1 MKKFLIIILSNL
13 IIISNLSAETFTVA
27 LKKAYKNNSELNA
40 ERENISISEQEL
52 KISMSSYFPTITL
65 EGSKSQDETDK
76 LTNRDG
82 SNATI
87 TDVDTETKSIS
98 VTQTLFDFGRGA
110 DLSKSKIG
118 INLAKAKLLKKE
130 QDILY
135 KTVAAYTGLISA
147 NEKLEINRANIELLS
162 RQVETDRIRL
172 ERGQISLSDVSQSES
187 SLAGAEASF
196 IQAQSDLLTSKLNY
210 ENIIGP
216 LGNAQSLDKSSIIS
230 YQIPGSLNSAIEQS
244 KKSNPDLIIAE
255 MEYEQ
260 SKKDTSIARS
270 ELVPTAK
277 LSLEKSYSDDLSA
290 TYDERDKETLKAT
303 VTWPF
308 YSGGKNL
315 ASLNK
320 NKNIE
325 NRSRLTLDSEIKQ
338 NQTNVASAWSNFQ
351 SNKSLETQ
359 KNLLLNNMI
368 KKNQT
373 DVASAWSNYQSNKSL
388 LDSVRA
394 QVNAAEIANEGI
406 VAEYNSGSDRTTLEV
421 IQSNSLLLNAQISLS
436 DSERNYILSQFN
448 LLKSIGLLNSEYLKL
463 R

>member
-13 IIISNLSAETFTVA
+13 FIISNLSAETFTEA

-76 LTNRDG
+76 LTNRNG

-147 NEKLEINRANIELLS
+147 NEKLEINRANVELLS

-216 LGNAQSLDKSSIIS
+216 LGNAQSLDKSSIMS

-244 KKSNPDLIIAE
+244 KKINPDLIIAE

-277 LSLEKSYSDDLSA
+277 LSLEKSYSDDFSA

-351 SNKSLETQ
+351 SNKSL
-359 KNLLLNNMI
+359 LN
-368 KKNQT
+368 
-373 DVASAWSNYQSNKSL
+373 
-388 LDSVRA
+388 SVQL
-394 QVNAAEIANEGI
+394 QVRAAEIANEGI
-406 VAEYNSGSDRTTLEV
+406 TAEYNSGSSGRTTLEV
-421 IQSNSLLLNAQISLS
+421 IQSNSLLLNAQISLA
-436 DSERNYILSQFN
+436 DSERNFILSQFN
-448 LLKSIGLLNSEYLKL
+448 LLKSIGLLNSDYLKL

>member
-13 IIISNLSAETFTVA
+13 FIISNLSAETFTAA

-76 LTNRDG
+76 LTNRNG

-135 KTVAAYTGLISA
+135 KTVAAYIGLISA
-147 NEKLEINRANIELLS
+147 NEKLEINRANVELLS

-216 LGNAQSLDKSSIIS
+216 LGNAQSLNKSSIMS

-351 SNKSLETQ
+351 SNKSL
-359 KNLLLNNMI
+359 LN
-368 KKNQT
+368 
-373 DVASAWSNYQSNKSL
+373 
-388 LDSVRA
+388 SVQL
-394 QVNAAEIANEGI
+394 QVRAAEIANEGI
-406 VAEYNSGSDRTTLEV
+406 TAEYNSGSSGRTTLEV
-421 IQSNSLLLNAQISLS
+421 IQSNSLLLNAQISLA
-436 DSERNYILSQFN
+436 DSERNFILSQFN
-448 LLKSIGLLNSEYLKL
+448 LLKSIGLLNSDYLKL

>member
-1 MKKFLIIILSNL
+1 MKKFFFIILSSIFL
-13 IIISNLSAETFTVA
+13 ISNVCAETFSAA

-40 ERENISISEQEL
+40 ERENIIISEQEL
-52 KISMSSYFPTITL
+52 KISMSSYLPTITL
-65 EGSKSQDETDK
+65 EGSKSQESTDK

-87 TDVDTETKSIS
+87 VDADTKTRSVSIS
-98 VTQTLFDFGRGA
+98 QTIFDFGRGA

-135 KTVAAYTGLISA
+135 KTVEAYTGLISA
-147 NEKLEINRANIELLS
+147 NEKLEINRANVELLN

-172 ERGQISLSDVSQSES
+172 ERGQITLSDVSQSES

-196 IQAQSDLLTSKLNY
+196 IQAQNDLLTSKLNY
-210 ENIIGP
+210 ENIIGS
-216 LGNAQSLDKSSIIS
+216 LNNAQSLDKNSIVN
-230 YQIPGSLNSAIEQS
+230 YLIPQSLDSALELS
-244 KKSNPDLIIAE
+244 KKSNPDLIMSE

-260 SKKDTSIARS
+260 SQKDTSIARS

-277 LSLEKSYSDDLSA
+277 LSLEKSYSDDLSS
-290 TYDERDKETLKAT
+290 TIDEREKETLKAT

-320 NKNIE
+320 NKSLE
-325 NRSRLTLDSEIKQ
+325 NRSRLTLDSQVKQ
-338 NQTNVASAWSNFQ
+338 NQTN
-351 SNKSLETQ
+351 
-359 KNLLLNNMI
+359 
-368 KKNQT
+368 
-373 DVASAWSNYQSNKSL
+373 VASAWSNYQSNKSL
-388 LDSVRA
+388 LNSVQL
-394 QVNAAEIANEGI
+394 QVKAAEIANEGI
-406 VAEYNSGSDRTTLEV
+406 TAEYNSGSSGRTTFEV
-421 IQSNSLLLNAQISLS
+421 IQSNSLLLNAQISLA
-436 DSERNYILSQFN
+436 DSERNYILSEFN
-448 LLKSIGLLNSEYLKL
+448 LLKSIGLLNSDYLKL